1 MIPRRTGLYKENS
14 VGEELG
20 VRTVVVSMMILI
32 KPDTVMKVENN
43 GEALELHCQVGLEGR
58 LDLSVVGI

>member
-20 VRTVVVSMMILI
+20 VRTAVVSMMILI
-32 KPDTVMKVENN
+32 KPDTVMKVKNN
-43 GEALELHCQVGLEGR
+43 GEALDLHCQVGLEGR
-58 LDLSVVGI
+58 LDLSVVGM